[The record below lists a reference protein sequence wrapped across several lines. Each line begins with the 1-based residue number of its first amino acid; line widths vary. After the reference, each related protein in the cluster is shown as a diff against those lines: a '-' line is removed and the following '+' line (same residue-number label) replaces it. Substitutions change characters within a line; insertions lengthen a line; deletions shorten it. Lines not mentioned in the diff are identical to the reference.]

1 MSWIR
6 VRFVT
11 LIDTVVALAGRRA
24 AWCVID
30 LLWFQ
35 ELMIEPVRWF
45 DRTWNFSLPGGAFP
59 AVLERLRG
67 TPARAVALTTGVPED
82 VLSARTGS
90 AWSAKEH
97 LAHLDDLHDLDE
109 KRFAQYLSREGT
121 LAAADVTN
129 ERTHTANHNA
139 TSVLQILTRLQTHR
153 QALVTRMELAT
164 AEDVETVC
172 VHPRLGQRLRLIDW
186 ACFVAEHDDHHLAL
200 ARLAIRSAVVTLT

>member
-1 MSWIR
+1 MSR
-6 VRFVT
+6 MTCQVRDAHRYGCRT
-11 LIDTVVALAGRRA
+11 RRA
-24 AWCVID
+24 TSGLVRHRSIMVSGADDRARSLVRSDLELFAAWRCV
-30 LLWFQ
+30 
-35 ELMIEPVRWF
+35 PRRA
-45 DRTWNFSLPGGAFP
+45 RTVARHATQGGGADD
-59 AVLERLRG
+59 G
-67 TPARAVALTTGVPED
+67 MPED

-109 KRFAQYLSREGT
+109 KRFAQYLAREGT

-153 QALVTRMELAT
+153 QALVARMELAT